1 MAVDFADEDSTQA
14 QARGHAGNGT
24 GPTARSAD
32 APTMCPDTLRGITTL
47 LDLCTPAPT
56 DARGRRRRDGP
67 TARVLL
73 AGFRHSSTARWITAW
88 SVPNDSTD

>member
-1 MAVDFADEDSTQA
+1 MAVDFADEDSTQP
-14 QARGHAGNGT
+14 QARGHAGNGPAQPSEA
-24 GPTARSAD
+24 PTH
-32 APTMCPDTLRGITTL
+32 PTMCPDTLRGITTL

-56 DARGRRRRDGP
+56 DARGGRRDGP

-88 SVPNDSTD
+88 SVPNDGTD